1 MSVSAPWETPAVAD
15 GRAAVPLAV
24 AEALVAL
31 TEQALDGGLE
41 RALHDVLPG
50 LSEAIGARSITVD
63 LTDDGTGPPDV
74 QVDVDDATLAAAV
87 AKVLASAVG
96 ASQRAVASHAT
107 DTAQVDELRALARL
121 DDLTG
126 ALNRRAFLEV
136 LDEAVAK
143 ATRGGPPVTLALC
156 DLDGLKAIND
166 LHGHPT
172 GDAAL
177 RALVDLLSTNLRTY
191 DSVGRVGGDE
201 FALLLQGAES
211 EATAAIVCR
220 LATTIEGGA
229 AGVADVRASFGTARC
244 PDDGTTRDALMELA
258 DARLYEDKNRTRS
271 GDDRQT

>member
-1 MSVSAPWETPAVAD
+1 MPD

-31 TEQALDGGLE
+31 TERALDGGLE
-41 RALHDVLPG
+41 GALHDVLPG
-50 LSEAIGARSITVD
+50 LSEAIGARSITVELAD
-63 LTDDGTGPPDV
+63 TDTGPPGV
-74 QVDVDDATLAAAV
+74 EVDVDDPALAVAV

-107 DTAQVDELRALARL
+107 DTAHVDELRALARL

-136 LDEAVAK
+136 LDEAVAQ
-143 ATRGGPPVTLALC
+143 AARGGPPVTLALC

-166 LHGHPT
+166 VHGHPT

-177 RALVDLLSTNLRTY
+177 RALVDLLSSNLRAY

-201 FALLLQGAES
+201 FALLLHGAES
-211 EATAAIVCR
+211 EATAAIVSR

-229 AGVADVRASFGTARC
+229 AGEADVRASFGTARC
-244 PDDGTTRDALMELA
+244 PDDGTTRDALMARA
-258 DARLYEDKNRTRS
+258 DARLYEDKNRTRPA
-271 GDDRQT
+271 GGPQT